1 MANRLEQIL
10 TEAMRQWDLE
20 DYEAY
25 YGHID
30 VFNAMLGAIAMNDPA
45 QAERVERQMPR
56 GFNSIVDEAQQ
67 RALRNGWQTRE
78 GN

>member
-1 MANRLEQIL
+1 
-10 TEAMRQWDLE
+10 
-20 DYEAY
+20 
-25 YGHID
+25 
-30 VFNAMLGAIAMNDPA
+30 MLGAIAMNDPA